1 MNFIFE
7 CFHPKTKQKKNSDN
21 KISKMKK
28 DFERKIDFMEKQLK
42 HVSRTKTTTLE
53 SLTKTFDSEKQKY
66 MLEIHFLKK
75 SNEEL
80 KDKFQM
86 EPKTKVDIEKMKT
99 EIIELKE
106 ENCVFRSKFAF
117 LRIFKTFEIHQNI
130 EKAVKCFDHRLLIRL
145 DQQSIRFWNKID
157 EFFLFRTY
165 L

>member
-7 CFHPKTKQKKNSDN
+7 YFHPKVKQKKNSDN
-21 KISKMKK
+21 KISKIKK

-53 SLTKTFDSEKQKY
+53 SLTKTFDNEKQKY

-80 KDKFQM
+80 KDKYQM
-86 EPKTKVDIEKMKT
+86 ESKTKVDIEKMKT

-106 ENCVFRSKFAF
+106 ETCVFVQILHF
-117 LRIFKTFEIHQNI
+117 H
-130 EKAVKCFDHRLLIRL
+130 
-145 DQQSIRFWNKID
+145 
-157 EFFLFRTY
+157 EFFKLRNLSKSGVNILTAEF
-165 L
+165 